1 MTEINETP
9 EDIVEEVFPFIEGQS
24 VNLLPINS
32 EHVEIYIKW
41 ENNPKVRRYSRNV
54 IPITS
59 EEQKKVI
66 EEAKVDKRII
76 FEIWHKEDKKPIGF
90 AELND
95 NDWINRRA
103 EIGLMIGEP
112 EYWNRG
118 LATEAGK
125 LLVNYGFM
133 ELNLNK
139 IITSIFSPNIGSW
152 RCVEKIG
159 MIREATLKNH
169 AYIDGVY
176 VDDYKYCI
184 FKEDWLKKRI

>member
-1 MTEINETP
+1 MRNVVPITAA
-9 EDIVEEVFPFIEGQS
+9 EEKLIFK
-24 VNLLPINS
+24 
-32 EHVEIYIKW
+32 HVEL
-41 ENNPKVRRYSRNV
+41 
-54 IPITS
+54 
-59 EEQKKVI
+59 I
-66 EEAKVDKRII
+66 ERII

-95 NDWINRRA
+95 INWIYRRA
-103 EIGLMIGEP
+103 EVGLMIGEP

-125 LLVNYGFM
+125 LLVNYGFK

-139 IITSIFSPNIGSW
+139 IITAIFSPNIGSW
-152 RCVEKIG
+152 HCIEKIG
-159 MIREATLKNH
+159 MTREATLKKH

-184 FKEDWLKKRI
+184 FKEEWFKMNA